1 VTVSY
6 GSPNVQFKDGTAAQL
21 AVGVQLEVHGTLSS
35 DGTQLQ
41 ATRIQFGS

>member
-1 VTVSY
+1 MTVSY